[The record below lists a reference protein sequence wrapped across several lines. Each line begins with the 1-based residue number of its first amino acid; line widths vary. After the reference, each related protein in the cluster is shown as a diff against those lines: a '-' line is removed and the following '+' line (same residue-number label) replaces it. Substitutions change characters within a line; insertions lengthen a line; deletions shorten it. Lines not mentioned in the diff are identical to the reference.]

1 MEAIRL
7 RVTLLRILKKVLT
20 AGLPLGPVYFIKAD
34 LADAYICLWVRMD
47 DVPSVAFLIPK
58 KTPSD
63 TQLVGFHHSVPMG
76 YINSAPYYCMAMET
90 VSNLANKAIS

>member
-1 MEAIRL
+1 MR
-7 RVTLLRILKKVLT
+7 
-20 AGLPLGPVYFIKAD
+20 
-34 LADAYICLWVRMD
+34 LWVRMEEI
-47 DVPSVAFLIPK
+47 PSVAFLIPK

-76 YINSAPYYCMAMET
+76 YIDSAPYYCMAMET